1 MNAIKVTAEKSF
13 EIECQDVMDYINDT
27 QKGIVFQLPTTGDK
41 VEFLAVAKDSDAIS
55 EIKSTFQN
63 EAECNVEDI
72 TNYKL

>member
-1 MNAIKVTAEKSF
+1 MRAIKVTAEKSF
-13 EIECQDVMDYINDT
+13 EIECQDVMDYINDS
-27 QKGIVFQLPTTGDK
+27 QIGIVFQLPTNGDK
-41 VEFLAVAKDSDAIS
+41 VKFLAVATDTDAII